1 VRSEESTVRLC
12 DPYGVNT
19 QRILYQAFAQN
30 DVLVLAIQPQ
40 QLRAGLPQLAPLLGN
55 NLTISLLA
63 GVRLV
68 TLERMLNSTRVVRA
82 MPSTATLIREGVT
95 GLVAL
100 KQVSAE
106 DRDIA
111 RAVAAAVQQQPWLDD
126 DSQLEA
132 VTAATGSG
140 STYVSNCLKRLS
152 R

>member
-1 VRSEESTVRLC
+1 MRLC